1 MKDRNIKQDIF
12 REGNGGRGRVNEEG
26 RRRWVWSMCFLY
38 KYEYGTLKPVEAISR
53 RGRGRGIIMKE
64 INKTRIHCTPMEMS
78 QQNPLYGQTT
88 VAQACNPSQEAIT
101 KEGLAEWLKE

>member
-1 MKDRNIKQDIF
+1 
-12 REGNGGRGRVNEEG
+12 
-26 RRRWVWSMCFLY
+26 
-38 KYEYGTLKPVEAISR
+38 
-53 RGRGRGIIMKE
+53 MKE